1 MCHNFN
7 VCITRLAWPF
17 SVSTEKHSTSC
28 MRKRHL
34 CFHLMRSCQLY
45 ILLHTVDISFVYTPT
60 VFWNDFFICN
70 GNMKMLYSIICS
82 GMALRQWYIGSRFYC
97 YWTSSLFHEWKHV
110 ANKGPRLDDFHSVFP
125 WIFFSF
131 PFFASE
137 KQNYLIYLIF
147 LFLIK
152 QFIIPFNN
160 Y

>member
-1 MCHNFN
+1 MCASPNLLDPSRCPRRNSLPAVWEN
-7 VCITRLAWPF
+7 VTC
-17 SVSTEKHSTSC
+17 VSIWWGHVVIYSIAYCRYS
-28 MRKRHL
+28 L
-34 CFHLMRSCQLY
+34 C
-45 ILLHTVDISFVYTPT
+45 VYPNC
-60 VFWNDFFICN
+60 FWNDFFICN

-82 GMALRQWYIGSRFYC
+82 GMALRQWYIGSRSYC
-97 YWTSSLFHEWKHV
+97 YWTPSLFHELKHV
-110 ANKGPRLDDFHSVFP
+110 ANKGPRLDDFHSVFS